1 MFRKSLELISHKQAD
16 SLSKFEKSFLEQMLK
31 LIKMFV
37 LAAFSVDEEEGGVGD
52 QVFEAIQLVKTASA
66 NQEVP
71 ASVAEEG
78 NQEVSYMF
86 NDDVL

>member
-1 MFRKSLELISHKQAD
+1 
-16 SLSKFEKSFLEQMLK
+16 MLK

-37 LAAFSVDEEEGGVGD
+37 LAAFSLDEEEGGVGD

-71 ASVAEEG
+71 ASVA
-78 NQEVSYMF
+78 
-86 NDDVL
+86 